1 MRSWMRG
8 IGKIPDRTAE
18 PAQPPPDLPPERG
31 EVEAGRLLPGDS
43 DIGEAPD
50 ALTL

>member
-1 MRSWMRG
+1 MRG

-18 PAQPPPDLPPERG
+18 PAQTLPTSPLKGG

-43 DIGEAPD
+43 DVGEAPD